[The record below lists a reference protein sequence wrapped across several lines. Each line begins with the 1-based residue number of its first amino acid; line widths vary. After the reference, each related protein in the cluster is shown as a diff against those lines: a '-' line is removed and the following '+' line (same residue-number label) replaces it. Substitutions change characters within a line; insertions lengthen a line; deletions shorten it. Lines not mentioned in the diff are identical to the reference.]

1 MVISAFAVKRSFF
14 SDPFRDSLFQAEI
27 FCVFAAMTLR
37 LHFCSPF
44 TLVATFHGPLT
55 FGGGSVAADHGP
67 NMAQLRSPARSVG
80 WVARQ
85 LPTSVVARNERDCIL
100 RAHRWR
106 VEGRQLREQ
115 ISRRKPFSAEARFC
129 CPTTVRVPVQLSGA
143 VDHYPCEKWNSHN
156 LRTLVH

>member
-44 TLVATFHGPLT
+44 TLVATFRGPLT

-85 LPTSVVARNERDCIL
+85 LPTSVVARNERAAFCAHIGEGGRTSTSRTNFAQKAIL
-100 RAHRWR
+100 
-106 VEGRQLREQ
+106 G
-115 ISRRKPFSAEARFC
+115 
-129 CPTTVRVPVQLSGA
+129 
-143 VDHYPCEKWNSHN
+143 
-156 LRTLVH
+156 